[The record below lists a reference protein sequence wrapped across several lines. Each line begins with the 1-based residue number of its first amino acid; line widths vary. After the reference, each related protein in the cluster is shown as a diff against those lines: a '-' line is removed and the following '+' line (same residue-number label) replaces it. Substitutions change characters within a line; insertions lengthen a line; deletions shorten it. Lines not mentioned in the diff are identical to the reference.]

1 MGSFRSFRFSF
12 LPTRPSDT
20 PFRGK
25 DCRES
30 SFASGSRLA
39 LHAEARVEEIK
50 GGSVGVFE
58 LIQRDRART
67 HTEPKSADSE
77 AHGIPWLEHK
87 ISNHGYPTRYKV
99 RGIVCGG
106 G

>member
-1 MGSFRSFRFSF
+1 M
-12 LPTRPSDT
+12 
-20 PFRGK
+20 
-25 DCRES
+25 
-30 SFASGSRLA
+30 FASGSRLA

-58 LIQRDRART
+58 LDPKGTGSHTHRT
-67 HTEPKSADSE
+67 QVSRSE

-99 RGIVCGG
+99 RGIVDGG